1 MSSLG
6 MEGAEEAQTPSGDP
20 LSLPWD
26 RFSSW
31 VHCICVVGFD
41 LELGQTVEALYP
53 PHAKLT
59 DKEKTSIC
67 YLSFPD
73 SNSGCL
79 GDTQFCFRF
88 RQSAGRKSSLHC
100 VLDQMDRD
108 SPVYLK
114 KDPSCFYGYVYFRQV
129 RDKTL
134 KRGYFQKSLVLIS
147 KLPYINFFHTVV
159 KQIAPEF
166 FERSDPCL
174 EAACS
179 EIDRWPPP
187 VPGKTLHLPIMGL
200 VIKVR
205 IPTRHDKPGTT
216 QMVEMTQQS
225 DAQISVSL
233 PTIHE
238 VDLFRCF
245 SPVFFHIQ
253 LLWELVLLGEPLV
266 VMAPSPSQSS
276 ETVLALVGCIS
287 PLKYCSDFRPYFT
300 IHDAEFKEY
309 TTRTQAPPSVIFG
322 VTNPFFAKTLQ
333 HWPHII
339 RIGDVKLAGDVP
351 KQVKVK
357 KLKTLKTLDSKP
369 GVYSAYKSYLNKDE
383 EIIKQLQK
391 GIQQKRPSEA
401 QNAILRRHFLELTQS
416 FIIPLERYVASLM
429 PLLKSISAW
438 KSPPQLKP
446 FSQEEFM
453 KTLEKTG
460 PQLTSRLKG
469 DWIGLYR
476 HFLRSPNFDGWFRA
490 RRKEMMQKLEALQ
503 LEALCNEDL
512 LIWVQKHTEVE
523 SVDLVLKLK
532 NKLDFAQKEHLPV
545 SADTLQKLQGQV
557 GTIIQELPE
566 DLQEILRKTTS
577 S

>member
-1 MSSLG
+1 
-6 MEGAEEAQTPSGDP
+6 MEDSGEQQELTPAGDP
-20 LSLPWD
+20 LTLPWD
-26 RFSSW
+26 RLFAW
-31 VHCICVVGFD
+31 LHCICVVGFD
-41 LELGQTVEALYP
+41 LELGQTVEDLYP
-53 PHAKLT
+53 AHAKLT

-73 SNSGCL
+73 SNSGCH

-88 RQSAGRKSSLHC
+88 RQSAGRKTSLHF
-100 VLDQMDRD
+100 VLDQTDGD

-114 KDPSCFYGYVYFRQV
+114 KDPACFYGYVYFRQV

-147 KLPYINFFHTVV
+147 KLPYITFFHTVL
-159 KQIAPEF
+159 KQIAPEY

-179 EIDRWPPP
+179 DIDRWPAPC
-187 VPGKTLHLPIMGL
+187 PGKTLHLPIMGVVL
-200 VIKVR
+200 KVR

-216 QMVEMTQQS
+216 QFLELTQPT
-225 DAQISVSL
+225 DAQISISL

-238 VDLFRCF
+238 VDIFRCF

-300 IHDAEFKEY
+300 IHDTEFKEY

-339 RIGDVKLAGDVP
+339 RIGDLKLAGDVP

-357 KLKTLKTLDSKP
+357 KLKNLKTLDSKP
-369 GVYSAYKSYLNKDE
+369 GVYSSYKPYLNRDE
-383 EIIKQLQK
+383 DIIKQLQK
-391 GIQQKRPSEA
+391 GVQQKRPSEA
-401 QNAILRRHFLELTQS
+401 QNAILRRYFLELTQS
-416 FIIPLERYVASLM
+416 FIIPLERYVAGLM
-429 PLLKSISAW
+429 PLLKSISPW
-438 KSPPQLKP
+438 KSPPPLKT

-476 HFLRSPNFDGWFRA
+476 HFLRSPNFEGWFRM
-490 RRKEMMQKLEALQ
+490 RRKEMTQKLEALH

-523 SVDLVLKLK
+523 AVDLVLKLK
-532 NKLDFAQKEHLPV
+532 NKLVQAEREHLPV
-545 SADTLQKLQGQV
+545 KADTLERLQGHV
-557 GTIIQELPE
+557 DAIIQELPE
-566 DLQEILRKTTS
+566 DLQGILIKTAS

>member
-6 MEGAEEAQTPSGDP
+6 MEGAHPVPGDP
-20 LSLPWD
+20 LALPWD

-31 VHCICVVGFD
+31 LHCICVVGFD

-88 RQSAGRKSSLHC
+88 RQSTGRKSSLHC
-100 VLDQMDRD
+100 ILDQMDRD

-134 KRGYFQKSLVLIS
+134 KRGYFQKVIIYMATS
-147 KLPYINFFHTVV
+147 F
-159 KQIAPEF
+159 
-166 FERSDPCL
+166 D
-174 EAACS
+174 
-179 EIDRWPPP
+179 IDRWPPP

-216 QMVEMTQQS
+216 QMVDMTQQS

-238 VDLFRCF
+238 VDLFR
-245 SPVFFHIQ
+245 
-253 LLWELVLLGEPLV
+253 
-266 VMAPSPSQSS
+266 
-276 ETVLALVGCIS
+276 CIS

-369 GVYSAYKSYLNKDE
+369 GVYSSYKPYLNKDE

-476 HFLRSPNFDGWFRA
+476 NFLRSPNFDGWFRA

-532 NKLDFAQKEHLPV
+532 NKLALAQREHLPV

-557 GTIIQELPE
+557 DTIIQELPE
-566 DLQEILRKTTS
+566 DLQEILVKTS
-577 S
+577 SS

>member
-1 MSSLG
+1 MSVPG
-6 MEGAEEAQTPSGDP
+6 MEGGEEAQSPGEYP
-20 LSLPWD
+20 LALPWD

-31 VHCICVVGFD
+31 LHCICVVGFD

-100 VLDQMDRD
+100 VLDQTDRE
-108 SPVYLK
+108 SPGYLK
-114 KDPSCFYGYVYFRQV
+114 KDPACFYGYVYFRQV

-147 KLPYINFFHTVV
+147 KLPYINFFNTVV
-159 KQIAPEF
+159 KKIAPEY
-166 FERSDPCL
+166 FERGEPCL

-179 EIDRWPPP
+179 DIDRWPAPI
-187 VPGKTLHLPIMGL
+187 PGKTLYLPIMGL

-216 QMVEMTQQS
+216 QLAEMTQQT

-266 VMAPSPSQSS
+266 VMAPSPAQSS

-300 IHDAEFKEY
+300 IHDSEFKEY

-339 RIGDVKLAGDVP
+339 RIGDLILAGDIP

-369 GVYSAYKSYLNKDE
+369 GVYSSYKPYLNKDE

-438 KSPPQLKP
+438 KSPPQLKA

-476 HFLRSPNFDGWFRA
+476 HFLRSPNFDGWFRS
-490 RRKEMMQKLEALQ
+490 RRKEMTQKLEALQ
-503 LEALCNEDL
+503 LDALCNEDL

-523 SVDLVLKLK
+523 AVDLVLKLK
-532 NKLDFAQKEHLPV
+532 SKLALAQREHLPV
-545 SADTLQKLQGQV
+545 SADTLQKLQRQV
-557 GTIIQELPE
+557 DTIIQELPE
-566 DLQEILRKTTS
+566 DLQEILLKTNS

>member
-6 MEGAEEAQTPSGDP
+6 MEGTEEAQTPSGDP
-20 LSLPWD
+20 LALPWD

-31 VHCICVVGFD
+31 LHCICVVGFD

-88 RQSAGRKSSLHC
+88 RQSTGRKSSLHC

-114 KDPSCFYGYVYFRQV
+114 KDPACFYGYVYFRQV

-147 KLPYINFFHTVV
+147 KLPYINFFNTVV
-159 KQIAPEF
+159 KQIAPEY
-166 FERSDPCL
+166 FERSEPCL

-187 VPGKTLHLPIMGL
+187 VPGKTLHLAIMGL

-369 GVYSAYKSYLNKDE
+369 GVYSSYKPYLNKDE

-532 NKLDFAQKEHLPV
+532 NKLALAQKEHLPV

-557 GTIIQELPE
+557 DTIIQELPE
-566 DLQEILRKTTS
+566 DLQEILLKTTS
-577 S
+577 L

>member
-1 MSSLG
+1 MSTLG
-6 MEGAEEAQTPSGDP
+6 IEGSEEAQSPGGEP
-20 LSLPWD
+20 LTLPWD
-26 RFSSW
+26 RFSAW
-31 VHCICVVGFD
+31 LHCICVVGFD

-88 RQSAGRKSSLHC
+88 RQSMGRKSSLHC

-147 KLPYINFFHTVV
+147 KLPYINFFNTVV
-159 KQIAPEF
+159 KQIAPEY

-179 EIDRWPPP
+179 DIDRWPPP

-216 QMVEMTQQS
+216 QLVDMTQQT
-225 DAQISVSL
+225 DAQISVLL

-266 VMAPSPSQSS
+266 VMAPSPAQSS

-369 GVYSAYKSYLNKDE
+369 GVYSSYKPYLNKDE

-391 GIQQKRPSEA
+391 GVQQKRPSEA

-453 KTLEKTG
+453 KTLEKAG

-512 LIWVQKHTEVE
+512 LIWIQKHSEVE
-523 SVDLVLKLK
+523 AVDLVLKLK
-532 NKLDFAQKEHLPV
+532 NKLALAQREQFPV
-545 SADTLQKLQGQV
+545 SVDTLQKLQGQV
-557 GTIIQELPE
+557 DTIIQELPE
-566 DLQEILRKTTS
+566 DLQGILLKTNS

>member
-1 MSSLG
+1 MSALE
-6 MEGAEEAQTPSGDP
+6 MEGSEEAQTPSGEP
-20 LSLPWD
+20 LCLPWD
-26 RFSSW
+26 RFASW
-31 VHCICVVGFD
+31 LHCICVVGFD

-88 RQSAGRKSSLHC
+88 RQSMGRKSSLHC
-100 VLDQMDRD
+100 VLDQLDRD

-147 KLPYINFFHTVV
+147 KLPYINFFNTVV
-159 KQIAPEF
+159 KQIAPEY

-179 EIDRWPPP
+179 DLDRWPAPL
-187 VPGKTLHLPIMGL
+187 PGKTLHLPIMGL

-205 IPTRHDKPGTT
+205 IPTRLDKPGTT
-216 QMVEMTQQS
+216 QIVEMTQQT
-225 DAQISVSL
+225 DAHISVSL

-266 VMAPSPSQSS
+266 VMAPSPAQSS

-369 GVYSAYKSYLNKDE
+369 GVYSSYKPYLNKDE

-391 GIQQKRPSEA
+391 GVQQKRPSEA
-401 QNAILRRHFLELTQS
+401 QNAILRRYFLELTQS

-438 KSPPQLKP
+438 KSPPQLKT

-503 LEALCNEDL
+503 LEAVCNEDL
-512 LIWVQKHTEVE
+512 LIWVQKHSEVE

-532 NKLDFAQKEHLPV
+532 SKLALAQRENLPV
-545 SADTLQKLQGQV
+545 SVDTVQKLQGQV
-557 GTIIQELPE
+557 ATIIQELPE
-566 DLQEILRKTTS
+566 DLQEILVKTNS

>member
-1 MSSLG
+1 MEVTEDLRISSG
-6 MEGAEEAQTPSGDP
+6 EPPA
-20 LSLPWD
+20 LPWD

-31 VHCICVVGFD
+31 LHCICVVGFD

-114 KDPSCFYGYVYFRQV
+114 KDPSCFYGYVHFRQV

-159 KQIAPEF
+159 KQIAPEY

-187 VPGKTLHLPIMGL
+187 LPGTTLHLPIMGL

-205 IPTRHDKPGTT
+205 LPTRQDKPGTA
-216 QMVEMTQQS
+216 QIAEMTQQS

-266 VMAPSPSQSS
+266 VMAPSPCQSS

-369 GVYSAYKSYLNKDE
+369 GVYSSYKPYLNKDE
-383 EIIKQLQK
+383 DIIKQLQK

-429 PLLKSISAW
+429 PLLKSISPW

-476 HFLRSPNFDGWFRA
+476 HFLKSPNFDGWFRA

-512 LIWVQKHTEVE
+512 LIWVQEHTEVE

-532 NKLDFAQKEHLPV
+532 NKLALAQREQLPV
-545 SADTLQKLQGQV
+545 SADTLQRLQGQV
-557 GTIIQELPE
+557 DTIIQEVPE
-566 DLQEILRKTTS
+566 DLQEILLKTS
-577 S
+577 SS